1 MAVRMFSVAVT
12 FRRRNFIIGFMLLS
26 MAFAA
31 HWGKN
36 KMSLIDERKAKNG
49 ATVKL
54 IDSALT
60 DGSLVYTVK
69 VSGGYIVHC
78 DTQGSF
84 INLHCTT
91 EEAANDLFQRLL

>member
-1 MAVRMFSVAVT
+1 
-12 FRRRNFIIGFMLLS
+12 
-26 MAFAA
+26 
-31 HWGKN
+31 
-36 KMSLIDERKAKNG
+36 MSLIEERTAENG

-54 IDSALT
+54 VDSALT

-84 INLHCTT
+84 INLHCATL
-91 EEAANDLFQRLL
+91 EDANDLFQRLL